1 MDAGNPE
8 RALHIARVLDAAQR
22 YIDDGVPVFPVVV
35 NSKLPAT
42 PHGFKDASV
51 DPAQIQTWFCN
62 GRARNLAGATGA
74 GWLVLDVDV
83 KHDGFASLARLEAE
97 VGDLGNT
104 KTATTPS
111 GGEHRHFRVDADV
124 PSSAGLLG
132 RGLDIRCSG
141 GYVLLPPSVID
152 GVTYTWED
160 DAPMRPLP
168 DAVVQRLLEKRTNGG
183 LHEFDDGR
191 PVPLGQQE
199 TVLNMRACAYRRV
212 GMSADSA
219 TLALWNDV
227 QRWAQDPARE
237 PWTLAD
243 VESHVERA
251 WRDIAPSTEEA
262 ETLAVLALA
271 SPRTDRGDAV
281 PDADEPRIFSIADA
295 RLRLTESFE
304 YLPVLGVD
312 GYIVKGWSHLLAGW
326 WRSGKSEFLAAVVVP
341 WLRRGLKIC
350 WITEEPDSLW
360 ADRADRFDEIYEPVP
375 WEDLVLVDAMSASPK
390 ALLKLAAAGD
400 ADVIIVDTIR
410 EACRITSMR
419 DDEGVV
425 GAVAPWLRRLKDGQ
439 RTLVFIAQHRKA
451 AGEHGERVEG
461 TVALP
466 SKFDVVLELTEVD
479 GHDTQR
485 RLSVRRR
492 GSRTPPLLY
501 EMDPDERLI
510 VIPDGR
516 ARNRVEVEAAVLA
529 VIHAATTP
537 LTTSEVRQRMA
548 PAPSIDT
555 IQRALMSCARDG
567 RITRDP
573 PVTESARR
581 RKPKW
586 SASRQTTAEQLS
598 H

>member
-1 MDAGNPE
+1 MDAGKPE
-8 RALHIARVLDAAQR
+8 RALHIARVLDAALR
-22 YIDDGVPVFPVVV
+22 YIDSGWRVFPVVA
-35 NSKLPAT
+35 NTKLPAT
-42 PHGFKDASV
+42 PHGCLDAST
-51 DPAQIQTWFCN
+51 DPAQIREWFGN
-62 GRARNLAGATGA
+62 GRRYNLAIATGNGLTVA
-74 GWLVLDVDV
+74 DVDV
-83 KHDGFASLARLEAE
+83 KRGVDGFATLATLNLPDTR
-97 VGDLGNT
+97 
-104 KTATTPS
+104 TARTPS
-111 GGEHRHFRVDADV
+111 GGQHRYYTVSEAV
-124 PSSAGLLG
+124 PNSAGALG
-132 RGLDIRCSG
+132 PGIDIRGDG
-141 GYVLLPPSVID
+141 GYVVAPPSVID
-152 GVTYTWED
+152 GTAYIWED
-160 DAPMRPLP
+160 DFPTQALP
-168 DAVVQRLLEKRTNGG
+168 DATLQRLLEKRAAGDF
-183 LHEFDDGR
+183 HELDGQ
-191 PVPLGQQE
+191 PVPIGQQE
-199 TVLNMRACAYRRV
+199 TTLTRRAASYRHHGLSRD
-212 GMSADSA
+212 GAIA
-219 TLALWNDV
+219 ALWVDV
-227 QRWAQDPARE
+227 QTWEQDPDQR
-237 PWTLAD
+237 PWDLSD
-243 VESHVERA
+243 VEDHVRRA
-251 WRDIAPSTEEA
+251 WENIKPGTEEA
-262 ETLAVLALA
+262 EILALEA
-271 SPRTDRGDAV
+271 LVKPRADA
-281 PDADEPRIFSIADA
+281 PDADEPRRFSIADA

-312 GYIVKGWSHLLAGW
+312 GFIVKGWSHLLAGW

-341 WLRRGLKIC
+341 WLGRGLKIC

-375 WEDLVLVDAMSASPK
+375 WEQLALVDAMSASPQ

-400 ADVIIVDTIR
+400 ADVIVVDTIR

-501 EMDPDERLI
+501 EMDADERLV

-516 ARNRVEVEAAVLA
+516 ARNRVEVEAAVL
-529 VIHAATTP
+529 VVVNAATTP
-537 LTTSEVRQRMA
+537 LTTTEVRQRMVG
-548 PAPSIDT
+548 APSIDT
-555 IQRALMSCARDG
+555 IQRALMSCARDD